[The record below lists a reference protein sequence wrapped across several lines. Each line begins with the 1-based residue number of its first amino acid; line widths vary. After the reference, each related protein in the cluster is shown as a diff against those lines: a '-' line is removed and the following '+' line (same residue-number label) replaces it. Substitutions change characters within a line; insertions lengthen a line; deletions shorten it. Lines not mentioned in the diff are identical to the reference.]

1 MHCPY
6 CRETNAPTTRF
17 CTSCGAV
24 LVEEAPGGG
33 RRRVLRP
40 WGLRKS
46 APLTI
51 SPDMPLLAAPV
62 PAVPVPAPGG
72 VRVDV
77 WFAAGIAALM
87 ALAAVVYPVV
97 GPHATPTAMESVT
110 TTRASVAVP
119 APARV
124 REAWLAAPPLV
135 ESAST
140 GSTRTPSPGVA
151 SGSATAARRA
161 AARSAAVVP
170 ATHPVAP
177 RETMIVAE
185 ARIPEPA
192 PLVTAPAT
200 ASPPDRWQA
209 LRGELAGCR
218 SLGLLQKAVCEQGAR
233 VSHCQGLWGH
243 HDLCPAGR
251 ADTP

>member
-51 SPDMPLLAAPV
+51 SPDLPLLAAPL
-62 PAVPVPAPGG
+62 PSAPVPSPGG

-87 ALAAVVYPVV
+87 ALAAAVYPVV
-97 GPHATPTAMESVT
+97 APPAATSAMEPVT
-110 TTRASVAVP
+110 TTRASMAVP

-135 ESAST
+135 EAQST
-140 GSTRTPSPGVA
+140 DAQRLPAT
-151 SGSATAARRA
+151 SATASHVAPRKA
-161 AARSAAVVP
+161 AARPAVAVP
-170 ATHPVAP
+170 TAQPAAP
-177 RETMIVAE
+177 REAVMVAE
-185 ARIPEPA
+185 ARVPEPVLQVA
-192 PLVTAPAT
+192 AVAPAT
-200 ASPPDRWQA
+200 APDRWQS
-209 LRGELAGCR
+209 LRSELAGCR

-233 VSHCQGLWGH
+233 VSHCPGLWGH

>member
-62 PAVPVPAPGG
+62 PSAPVPAPGG

-87 ALAAVVYPVV
+87 ALAATVYPVV
-97 GPHATPTAMESVT
+97 GPSTTAMESVT
-110 TTRASVAVP
+110 TTRASMTAP

-135 ESAST
+135 EAHSIDAQRPPAST
-140 GSTRTPSPGVA
+140 GATSHVATRKP
-151 SGSATAARRA
+151 AARPA
-161 AARSAAVVP
+161 ASAPTVHP
-170 ATHPVAP
+170 AAP
-177 RETMIVAE
+177 REAMIVAE
-185 ARIPEPA
+185 ARVPEPVPQVA
-192 PLVTAPAT
+192 AAAPA
-200 ASPPDRWQA
+200 AAPDRWQS

-251 ADTP
+251 TDTP